1 MLNIQKRRFLIHIF
15 FLCLLFATT
24 YVAQSKEADTSK
36 APRSINELQQELEKI
51 LKDTRTPGL
60 SVAIMHRDGPEWIAG
75 LGRADVSDNR
85 PATADTLF
93 RIGSVS
99 KAFVS
104 LSILKLVNEKKL
116 SLTDSVHELVPE
128 VWFENQWEAGDPVRV
143 VDLLEHTTG
152 WEDLHLHEYAK
163 DNLKFDLREELYYG
177 RRSRISRW
185 PPGTRMAYSNSG
197 SAVAAYIV
205 QKLTGQRFED
215 FVAQNFFSPIGMKT
229 ATYFPPA
236 SATLTS
242 LYHLDGKTPYPY
254 WNILYRP
261 AGAINASA
269 KDMAAYLSFY
279 LHRGTVNGMQ
289 VMPAASIDRM
299 EVPTRTW
306 AAQEGLKDG
315 YGLGSYSSI
324 QDGFVY
330 HGHAGGVQGGLTE
343 MAYLPN
349 FSVGYFYSINTDNGD
364 AAIKIGNAIRA
375 YITRELQKPP
385 LPTVASLPANA
396 SSYAGWYISDS
407 PRAKTAYFAE
417 RLMSMTHVS
426 VDDGRLLLTSLTGPD
441 LAFVPVAGTQ
451 FRQLSDPVATAKLL
465 TPNGEGEFIQLY
477 GGMMTMKR
485 IPTWI
490 AITQIVLAAWI
501 ALALISVLIYAPFWL
516 LGCIRKNFFQPTER
530 VILGFPL
537 LAVLSAV
544 ITVAIVLLVEGN
556 ANALS
561 LLGNLTIWSGGIFL
575 ATVVFA
581 IASIT
586 SGLVLWYTPKQATR
600 RAVRWY
606 STSVIWAMLVSTAY
620 LAYWGIIGLRTW
632 T

>member
-1 MLNIQKRRFLIHIF
+1 MRSLIHIF
-15 FLCLLFATT
+15 FLCLLLATT
-24 YVAQSKEADTSK
+24 YVAQSKETDTSK
-36 APRSINELQQELEKI
+36 AARSINELQQELEKI
-51 LKDTRTPGL
+51 LEDTRTPGL
-60 SVAIMHRDGPEWIAG
+60 SVAIVHGDGPEWIAG
-75 LGRADVSDNR
+75 LGKADVSNNR
-85 PATADTLF
+85 PATPETLF

-104 LSILKLVNEKKL
+104 LSILKLVNEKRL
-116 SLTDSVHELVPE
+116 SLTDPVHKLVPE
-128 VWFENQWEAGDPVRV
+128 VWFENQWEADNPVRV

-152 WEDLHLHEYAK
+152 WDDLHLHEYAK
-163 DNLKFDLREELYYG
+163 DASKLDLREALDYN

-197 SAVAAYIV
+197 SAIAAYIV
-205 QKLTGQRFED
+205 EKLAGQRFED
-215 FVAQNFFSPIGMKT
+215 FVAQNFFGPIGMKT
-229 ATYFPPA
+229 ATYFPPT
-236 SATLTS
+236 SATLAA

-261 AGAINASA
+261 SGAINASA

-289 VMPAASIDRM
+289 VMPAASIDRL

-315 YGLGSYSSI
+315 YGLGSYASI

-330 HGHAGGVQGGLTE
+330 HGHNGGVQGGLTE
-343 MAYLPN
+343 LAYLPN
-349 FSVGYFYSINTDNGD
+349 LNVGYFYSINTGNGD
-364 AAIKIGNAIRA
+364 AAIKIGKAIRT

-396 SSYAGWYISDS
+396 SSYVGWYIPNS
-407 PRAKTAYFAE
+407 PRAKIAYFAE
-417 RLMSMTHVS
+417 RLMGMTHVG
-426 VDDGRLLLTSLTGPD
+426 VDDGRLLLTSLSGTN
-441 LAFVPVAGTQ
+441 LVFVPVVGMQ

-477 GGMMTMKR
+477 GGTMTMKR

-490 AITQIVLAAWI
+490 AITEIVLAAWI

-516 LGCIRKNFFQPTER
+516 LGSIRKNFFRPAER

-537 LAVLSAV
+537 LAVLSVV
-544 ITVAIVLLVEGN
+544 ITVAIVLLVKGD
-556 ANALS
+556 ANAIS

-581 IASIT
+581 IASLT
-586 SGLVLWYTPKQATR
+586 SSLVLWHAPTQETR

-606 STSVIWAMLVSTAY
+606 STSVISAMLVFTAY
-620 LAYWGIIGLRTW
+620 LAYWGVIGLRTW
-632 T
+632 V